1 MLTNINLCD
10 RIKANICSVRG
21 EKMDRTILHVDA
33 NCFYASVEC
42 LYNPEIRD
50 KPVAVVGDIEKR
62 HGIVLTANYIAKK
75 YNVKTGDVVW
85 EAKRKC
91 PKLVVVEAN
100 MPLYIR
106 FSKLMN
112 KILLRYSDLVE
123 SFGCDESWIDVT
135 NSKRL
140 FGDGLE
146 IAKQISDTI
155 KYELGITVSIG
166 VSFNK
171 VFAKLG
177 SDLKKPD
184 AISEITREN
193 YKQIVWPL
201 PVSDLLYVGRK
212 TKEKL
217 FQRNIKTIGD
227 LACADP
233 QNIHSWLGKSGLMI
247 HDFANGRDYSP
258 VLQYCEKNIVKS
270 VGNSTTTHRDLLD
283 DEDVK
288 MVIYVLG
295 DSVARR
301 MREQGLYGKTVSI
314 FVKDNKLFSFT
325 RQCTLNEYTNLEH
338 IISEAAFS
346 LFKENYNWYYPVRA
360 VGVTVSDISL
370 CEGYGQISI
379 NSDENKRE
387 RLLKL
392 ECVQD
397 ELKARFGSFCVRRGN
412 LIKDEELTGF
422 DPKITHKVH
431 PVSYLK

>member
-1 MLTNINLCD
+1 M
-10 RIKANICSVRG
+10 
-21 EKMDRTILHVDA
+21 ERTILHVDA

-42 LYNPEIRD
+42 LYNPEIRE

-75 YNVKTGDVVW
+75 YNIKTGDVVW

-91 PKLVVVEAN
+91 PQLVVVEAN
-100 MPLYIR
+100 MPLYIK

-112 KILLRYSDLVE
+112 KILLRYSNLVE
-123 SFGCDESWIDVT
+123 SFGCDESWVDVT

-140 FGDGLE
+140 FGDGME
-146 IAKQISDTI
+146 IARQISDAI

-184 AISEITREN
+184 AISEITRDN
-193 YKQIVWPL
+193 YKDIVWKL
-201 PVSDLLYVGRK
+201 PASDLLYVGRK

-217 FQRNIKTIGD
+217 EQRNIKTIGD
-227 LACADP
+227 IANAKP
-233 QNIHSWLGKSGLMI
+233 ENIRAWLGKTGLMI
-247 HDFANGRDYSP
+247 WDFANGRDYSP
-258 VLQYCEKNIVKS
+258 VSEYSEKNLVKS
-270 VGNSTTTHRDLLD
+270 VGNSTTTHRDLVD
-283 DEDVK
+283 NEDVK
-288 MVIYVLG
+288 MVMYVLS

-314 FVKDNKLFSFT
+314 FVKDNQLFSFT

-338 IISEAAFS
+338 TISETAFS
-346 LFKENYNWYYPVRA
+346 LFKDNYNWYYPVRA

-370 CEGYGQISI
+370 GEKYGQISI
-379 NSDENKRE
+379 NCDENKRE
-387 RLLKL
+387 QLLKL
-392 ECVQD
+392 EMVQD
-397 ELKARFGSFCVRRGN
+397 ELKARFGSFCVRRGS
-412 LIKDEELTGF
+412 LIKDVELTAL
-422 DPKITHKVH
+422 DPKITHTVH

>member
-1 MLTNINLCD
+1 M
-10 RIKANICSVRG
+10 
-21 EKMDRTILHVDA
+21 ERTILHVDA

-42 LYNPEIRD
+42 LYNPEIRE

-85 EAKRKC
+85 EARRKC
-91 PKLVVVEAN
+91 PQLVVVEAN
-100 MPLYIR
+100 MPLYIK

-112 KILLRYSDLVE
+112 KILLRYSNLVE

-140 FGDGLE
+140 FGDGME
-146 IAKQISDTI
+146 IARQISDAI

-193 YKQIVWPL
+193 YKDIVWRL

-217 FQRNIKTIGD
+217 LVRNINTIGD
-227 LACADP
+227 LANANP
-233 QNIHSWLGKSGLMI
+233 ENIKAWLGKTGLMI
-247 HDFANGRDYSP
+247 YDFANGRDYSP
-258 VLQYCEKNIVKS
+258 VSEYSEKNLVKS
-270 VGNSTTTHRDLLD
+270 VGNSTTTHRDLVD
-283 DEDVK
+283 NEDVK
-288 MVIYVLG
+288 MVMYVLS

-314 FVKDNKLFSFT
+314 FVKDNQLSSFI

-338 IISEAAFS
+338 TISEAAFS
-346 LFKENYNWYYPVRA
+346 LFKENYSWYNPVRA
-360 VGVTVSDISL
+360 VGVSVSDISL

-379 NSDENKRE
+379 NTDENKRE
-387 RLLKL
+387 QLEKL
-392 ECVQD
+392 ERVQD
-397 ELKARFGSFCVRRGN
+397 ELKARFGSFCVRRGS
-412 LIKDEELTGF
+412 LIKDVELTGF
-422 DPKITHKVH
+422 DPKITHTVH

>member
-1 MLTNINLCD
+1 M
-10 RIKANICSVRG
+10 
-21 EKMDRTILHVDA
+21 ERTILHVDA

-42 LYNPEIRD
+42 LYNPEIRN

-100 MPLYIR
+100 MPLYIK

-112 KILLRYSDLVE
+112 KILLRYSNLVE

-140 FGDGLE
+140 FGDGME
-146 IAKQISDTI
+146 IAKQISDAI

-193 YKQIVWPL
+193 YKDIVWKL

-212 TKEKL
+212 TKEIL
-217 FQRNIKTIGD
+217 FVRNIKTIGD
-227 LACADP
+227 LANANP
-233 QNIHSWLGKSGLMI
+233 ENIEAWLGKTGLMI
-247 HDFANGRDYSP
+247 YDFANGRDYSP
-258 VLQYCEKNIVKS
+258 VSEYSERNLVKS
-270 VGNSTTTHRDLLD
+270 VGNSTTTHRDLVN

-288 MVIYVLG
+288 MVMYVLS

-314 FVKDNKLFSFT
+314 FVKDNQLSSFT

-338 IISEAAFS
+338 TISEAAFS
-346 LFKENYNWYYPVRA
+346 LFKGNYNWYYPVRA
-360 VGVTVSDISL
+360 VGVSVSDVSL

-387 RLLKL
+387 QLLKL
-392 ECVQD
+392 EQVQD
-397 ELKARFGSFCVRRGN
+397 ELKARFGSFCVRRGS
-412 LIKDEELTGF
+412 LIKDIELTGF
-422 DPKITHKVH
+422 DPKITHTVH

>member
-1 MLTNINLCD
+1 M
-10 RIKANICSVRG
+10 
-21 EKMDRTILHVDA
+21 ERTILHVDA

-42 LYNPEIRD
+42 LYNPSIRQ
-50 KPVAVVGDIEKR
+50 KPVAVVGDVEKR

-75 YNVKTGDVVW
+75 YNIKTGDVVW

-91 PKLVVVEAN
+91 PQLVVVEAN
-100 MPLYIR
+100 MPLYIK

-112 KILLRYSDLVE
+112 KILLRYSNLVE
-123 SFGCDESWIDVT
+123 SFGCDESWVDVT
-135 NSKRL
+135 NSQKL
-140 FGDGLE
+140 FGNGME
-146 IAKQISDTI
+146 IAKNISDTI

-193 YKQIVWPL
+193 YKDVVWKL

-227 LACADP
+227 LAKANP
-233 QNIHSWLGKSGLMI
+233 ENIKSWLGKTGLMI
-247 HDFANGRDYSP
+247 YDFANGRDYSP
-258 VLQYCEKNIVKS
+258 VSEYSERNLVKS
-270 VGNSTTTHRDLLD
+270 VGNSTTTHRDLVN

-288 MVIYVLG
+288 MVIYVLA

-314 FVKDNKLFSFT
+314 FVKDNKLSSFT
-325 RQCTLNEYTNLEH
+325 RQCTLNDYTDLAH

-360 VGVTVSDISL
+360 VGVTVSDMSL

-379 NSDENKRE
+379 NTDENKRE
-387 RLLKL
+387 RLEKL
-392 ECVQD
+392 ERVQD

-412 LIKDEELTGF
+412 LIKDIELTGF
-422 DPKITHKVH
+422 DPKITHTVH

>member
-1 MLTNINLCD
+1 M
-10 RIKANICSVRG
+10 
-21 EKMDRTILHVDA
+21 ERTILHVDA

-42 LYNPEIRD
+42 LYNPSIRQ

-91 PKLVVVEAN
+91 PQLVVVEAN
-100 MPLYIR
+100 MPLYIK

-112 KILLRYSDLVE
+112 KILLRYSNLVE
-123 SFGCDESWIDVT
+123 SFGCDESWVDVT
-135 NSKRL
+135 NSQKL
-140 FGDGLE
+140 FGNGME
-146 IAKQISDTI
+146 IAQSISDTI
-155 KYELGITVSIG
+155 KCELGITVSIG

-193 YKQIVWPL
+193 FKDIVWKL

-227 LACADP
+227 LANANP
-233 QNIHSWLGKSGLMI
+233 ENIKSWLGKTGLMI
-247 HDFANGRDYSP
+247 YDFANGRDYSP
-258 VLQYCEKNIVKS
+258 VSEYSERNLVKS
-270 VGNSTTTHRDLLD
+270 VGNSTTTYRDLVN

-288 MVIYVLG
+288 MVIYVLA

-314 FVKDNKLFSFT
+314 FVKDNKLSSFT
-325 RQCTLNEYTNLEH
+325 RQCTLNDYTDLAH
-338 IISEAAFS
+338 IISESAFS

-360 VGVTVSDISL
+360 VGVTVSDMSL

-379 NSDENKRE
+379 NTDENKRE
-387 RLLKL
+387 RLEKL
-392 ECVQD
+392 ERVQD

-412 LIKDEELTGF
+412 LIKDIELTGF
-422 DPKITHKVH
+422 DPKITHTVH